1 MGFFKKLFAKKRD
14 KTIPEIKSISTY
26 ADESCRAAEGQTSEP
41 VIFDDDRSYFEAV
54 RADAITGDVEAEM
67 ALALCYIEGKGVT
80 ADVPRGMHELE
91 LVAAKGYVDAMDALA
106 EYYRDGMYGIR
117 KDLTKMAV
125 WLTRGAEAGSFY
137 AMEEL
142 ASNYA
147 GGKNGFQEDH
157 EAAHLWYYR
166 LYKNGGGSLA
176 KLMYA
181 VGLFNGYPED
191 PEKQPTNVRLLLEE
205 VEKILDWDILKS
217 EQRVR
222 GESMIKQMADEGY
235 RPAQSALKGIR
246 RIKAEKVVADII
258 KNIYNNVR
266 A

>member
-1 MGFFKKLFAKKRD
+1 MGFFRRLFAKKHD
-14 KTIPEIKSISTY
+14 KTIPVFETISKY
-26 ADESCRAAEGQTSEP
+26 ADESCRAAEGQASEP
-41 VIFDDDRSYFEAV
+41 VIFDDDRNYFEAV
-54 RADAITGDVEAEM
+54 RAGALDGDIEAQM

-91 LVAAKGYVDAMDALA
+91 LVAAKGYVDAMDALV
-106 EYYRDGMYGIR
+106 EYYRDGRFGIR
-117 KDLTKMAV
+117 KNLTKMAV

-147 GGKNGFQEDH
+147 GGKNGFREDH

-166 LYKNGGGSLA
+166 LYKNGGGSLN

-181 VGLFNGYPED
+181 VGLFNGYPEN
-191 PEKQPTNVRLLLEE
+191 PEKQQSNARLLLEE
-205 VEKILDWDILKS
+205 IDEILDLDILKS
-217 EQRVR
+217 GQRIR
-222 GESMIKQMADEGY
+222 GESMIKQMADDGY
-235 RPAQSALKGIR
+235 RPAQYVLSGIR
-246 RIKAEKVVADII
+246 RMRAEKVVADII
-258 KNIYNNVR
+258 KDIYNNVR

>member
-1 MGFFKKLFAKKRD
+1 MGFFRRLFAKKHD
-14 KTIPEIKSISTY
+14 KTIPKLETISTY
-26 ADESCRAAEGQTSEP
+26 ADESCRAAEGQISEP
-41 VIFDDDRSYFEAV
+41 VIFDDDRNYFEAV

-80 ADVPRGMHELE
+80 ADVPRGMRELE

-147 GGKNGFQEDH
+147 GGKNGFREDH
-157 EAAHLWYYR
+157 EVAHLWYYR

-181 VGLFNGYPED
+181 VGLFNGYPEN
-191 PEKQPTNVRLLLEE
+191 PEKQQSNARLLLEE
-205 VEKILDWDILKS
+205 IDEILDLDILKS
-217 EQRVR
+217 GQRVR

-235 RPAQSALKGIR
+235 RPAQYVLSGIR
-246 RIKAEKVVADII
+246 RMKAEKVVADII

>member
-1 MGFFKKLFAKKRD
+1 MGFFRRLFAKKHD
-14 KTIPEIKSISTY
+14 KTIPEIETISKY

-54 RADAITGDVEAEM
+54 RSDAIYGDVEAEM

-106 EYYRDGMYGIR
+106 EYYRDGRFGIR
-117 KDLTKMAV
+117 KNLTKMAV
-125 WLTRGAEAGSFY
+125 WLTRGAEAGSIY

-147 GGKNGFQEDH
+147 GGKNGFRENH
-157 EAAHLWYYR
+157 ELAHLWYYR

-191 PEKQPTNVRLLLEE
+191 PEKQQSNARLLLEE
-205 VEKILDWDILKS
+205 IDEILDLDILKS
-217 EQRVR
+217 GQRVR
-222 GESMIKQMADEGY
+222 GESMIKRMADDGY
-235 RPAQSALKGIR
+235 RPAQYVLKDIK

-258 KNIYNNVR
+258 KEIYNNVR